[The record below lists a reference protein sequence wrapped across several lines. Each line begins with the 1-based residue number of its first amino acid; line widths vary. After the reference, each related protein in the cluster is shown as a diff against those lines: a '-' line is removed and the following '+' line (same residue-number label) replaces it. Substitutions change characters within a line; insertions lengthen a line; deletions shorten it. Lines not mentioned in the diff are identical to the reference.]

1 MRPGA
6 GPRHLKF
13 HPTQPYAYVVNEID
27 STVCSLAW
35 DVASGK
41 FTPKHVVPALPDDYF
56 PHSTTAEVVVEPS
69 GRYLYVSNRGLDALS
84 RFAIDPADPSKL
96 RLLGWTPTE
105 GPEPRFMTLSPDG
118 GRLVVANEQGDNI
131 VEFGIDASNG
141 DLLPVSR
148 IQTLSPCSIIFR

>member
-1 MRPGA
+1 
-6 GPRHLKF
+6 
-13 HPTQPYAYVVNEID
+13 VVNEID

-35 DVASGK
+35 DVSSGE

-96 RLLGWTPTE
+96 TLLGWTPTE

-131 VEFGIDASNG
+131 VEFDIDASNG
-141 DLLPVSR
+141 DLLPASR